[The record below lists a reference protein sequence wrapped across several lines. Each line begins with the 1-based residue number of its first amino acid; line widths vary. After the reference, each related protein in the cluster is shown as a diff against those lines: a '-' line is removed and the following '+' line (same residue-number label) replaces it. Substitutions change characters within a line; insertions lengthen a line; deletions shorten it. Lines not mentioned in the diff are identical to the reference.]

1 MGMFSKKEKD
11 DASFRS
17 GATTPP
23 TTAQRTMDTAEKGME
38 DNGPIHIYNFR
49 VIFMVLI
56 VSLGGLIFGFDTG
69 QISGFLAMP
78 DFLNRFSENGEFTP
92 VREGTIVGLLSIGT
106 LLGAI
111 IAAPI
116 ADKFGRRMCILVG
129 NIVFWIGMIVQM
141 SSTHHWYQVAIGR
154 WVAGLGVGALSV
166 LTPMYMSE
174 TAPKNIR
181 GSMVSCYQLFIT
193 LGILLADAINL
204 GTKHIDGPASWRI
217 TMGIGFVWSGI
228 MAGGIWLLP
237 ESPRWDYRQ
246 GKVEKAR
253 QTIANVYGASQNHSA
268 VNNEIR
274 EIKAKFDVEKQGGN
288 HPWYEVFTGPR
299 MAYRVLLG
307 AGLQMFQQL
316 TGANFFFYYGT
327 TIFDSVGISDSFVTA
342 TILGAVNFVCT
353 FGGLWVVENI
363 GRRKAL
369 IFGGFWMFAMFMVF
383 ASVGHFQLQPKLDQ
397 GGNDKTAGTIMIVFA
412 CLFIAGYASTWAPI
426 VWCIVGELYPTRYRA
441 KAMGI
446 ATSSNWIWNFLIAFF
461 TRFIT
466 NDIDYMYGYVFAA
479 CNFAGAFVAY
489 FFLCEHQGR
498 TLEEIDTMYILHV
511 KPWKSSS
518 WTPPE
523 NEELVT
529 ADALALTSG
538 ARGIKKADAAG
549 MESER
554 RVENMQVPAATATH
568 GIHDVSGTDFV
579 PESTRAADGRPP
591 NIGQ

>member
-1 MGMFSKKEKD
+1 MGMFSKKDKED
-11 DASFRS
+11 DASFHS
-17 GATTPP
+17 GTTTPP
-23 TTAQRTMDTAEKGME
+23 SNNQRTFDTTEKGME
-38 DNGPIHIYNFR
+38 DDGPTHIYNFR
-49 VIFMVLI
+49 VIAMVLI

-69 QISGFLAMP
+69 QISGFLAME
-78 DFLNRFSENGEFTP
+78 DFLGRFSENGTEFTA
-92 VREGTIVGLLSIGT
+92 VREGTITGLLSIGT

-129 NIVFWIGMIVQM
+129 NILFWIGMIVQM
-141 SSTHHWYQVAIGR
+141 TSTTAWYQVAIGR
-154 WVAGLGVGALSV
+154 LIAGFGVGKLSV

-174 TAPKNIR
+174 TAPKQIR

-193 LGILLADAINL
+193 LGILLADVINL
-204 GTKHIDGPASWRI
+204 GTKNIDGPASWRI

-237 ESPRWDYRQ
+237 ESPRWNYRR
-246 GKVEKAR
+246 GKVDEAR
-253 QTIANVYGASQNHSA
+253 HTIANVYGVSQNHSS
-268 VNNEIR
+268 VNREIR
-274 EIKAKFDVEKQGGN
+274 EIKAKFDVEQAGGN
-288 HPWYEVFTGPR
+288 HPFWEVFTGPR
-299 MAYRVLLG
+299 MAYRVTLG
-307 AGLQMFQQL
+307 AGLQMLQQL

-353 FGGLWVVENI
+353 FGGLWVVENV

-383 ASVGHFQLQPKLDQ
+383 ASVGHFQLQQ
-397 GGNDKTAGTIMIVFA
+397 GVNTGTAGTVMIIFA
-412 CLFIAGYASTWAPI
+412 CLFIAGYATTWAPI
-426 VWCIVGELYPTRYRA
+426 VWCVVGELYPTRYRA

-446 ATSSNWIWNFLIAFF
+446 ATASNWTWNFLIAFF

-466 NDIDYMYGYVFAA
+466 NDIDYRYGYIFAA

-511 KPWKSSS
+511 KPWKSSG
-518 WTPPE
+518 WTAPE

-554 RVENMQVPAATATH
+554 RVENMQVPAATETH

-591 NIGQ
+591 NVGQ